1 MKPVYLHNPH
11 ISKFGKIGGSVQKL
25 STETARVSLKDFSLE
40 TDLFVFSS
48 FAPEVYTKEFH
59 LATKIASDLQIQN
72 ATCFRVETASSSG
85 AAGIH
90 VAYHLLQS
98 GNFKNALVLGT
109 EVMSL
114 LNREENNLLLG
125 SVLSSRERSLCMS
138 MAQGAALLAQRYLK
152 ENGYTKEDLFYLAEK
167 LHSNGMINENAHIQ
181 KKISL
186 TDYQNAPLFSSPLG
200 LYDISPLS
208 DGSASLLL
216 STEEKSDFQIRGVG
230 SGTARF
236 FEPFSLSFPAS
247 RKAFQKAYQVANLHP
262 SQIEIAEL
270 HDAFTLFEVI
280 GGEDA
285 GFFPG
290 GKGLKY
296 VKEGI
301 THLDGKLP
309 INGSGGLKTRGHP
322 IGASGIAQVVELVRL
337 MKLKN
342 KHIGLTH
349 SIGGLATNN
358 FVTILEYK
366 P

>member
-1 MKPVYLHNPH
+1 MIPVYIHNPH
-11 ISKFGKIGGSVQKL
+11 LSKFGKLGGSVQKL
-25 STETARVSLKDFSLE
+25 STDTAKVSLKDFPFE

-48 FAPEVYTKEFH
+48 FAPEVYTQEYH
-59 LATKIASDLQIQN
+59 LAAKIASDLNIQN
-72 ATCFRVETASSSG
+72 ATCLRVETASSSG

-90 VAYHLLQS
+90 MAYHLLQS
-98 GNFKNALVLGT
+98 GNFRNALVVGT

-125 SVLSSRERSLCMS
+125 SVLSSQERALCMS
-138 MAQGAALLAQRYLK
+138 MAQGAALLTQRYLK
-152 ENGYTKEDLFYLAEK
+152 EYGYTKEDLFYLAEK
-167 LHSNGMINENAHIQ
+167 LHSNGANNENAQIR
-181 KKISL
+181 KRISA
-186 TDYQNAPLFSSPLG
+186 TDYKNAPLFSTPLG

-208 DGSASLLL
+208 DGSSSLIL
-216 STEEKSDFQIRGVG
+216 STESKSNTQIRGVG
-230 SGTARF
+230 SGTSRF
-236 FEPFSLSFPAS
+236 FEPTSLSFPAS
-247 RKAFQKAYQVANLHP
+247 KKAFQKAYQLSGIAP

-280 GGEDA
+280 AGEDA
-285 GFFPG
+285 NFFPKG
-290 GKGLKY
+290 EGLKY

-322 IGASGIAQVVELVRL
+322 IGASGIAQVVELSRL
-337 MKLKN
+337 MVLKN
-342 KHIGLTH
+342 KKFGLTH

-358 FVTILEYK
+358 FVTVLEYK